1 MRNKIQTLKE
11 LTKNNVKVIE
21 NYFFMTV
28 LQVLN
33 SLFYLLIY
41 PYLIRVLG
49 PESYGTYVFGFSV
62 INYFITFISF
72 GFDLPAAK
80 IIAQNN
86 DCSKTKSKVMSCIFT
101 AKVYLEIVSIFIFG
115 VVVWFVPLLHIHMKI
130 LIVLFSQTV
139 INIFLPQ
146 WYFQGIQKMR
156 IVTIIQL
163 IFKLISI
170 PFIFVLVNQSGDVFV
185 FSLISSLSGVLG
197 SFVATYI
204 IVYKHKLKIEL
215 LRISETYSWFKDA
228 SPFFG
233 SYALTAI
240 KQQSISV
247 IIGSFFSM
255 RDVAVYDLAY
265 KIFSIP
271 QILVSSIN
279 GALFPKI
286 ATNATTKAIKQIL
299 KLETLL
305 GSLVITFVILFGKP
319 LVAFLGGD
327 KLPDA
332 YLIAVILSFSIMTYL
347 LVSAF
352 INFIFVPQNK
362 FAYVIKNQIVSFSI
376 FFLVLVAGLYIYNG
390 IIVMAIAWSI
400 ANLCE
405 IVYCSIIINK
415 KELLGTESR

>member
-1 MRNKIQTLKE
+1 MRNKIHTVKGLVR
-11 LTKNNVKVIE
+11 NNVKVIE

-49 PESYGTYVFGFSV
+49 PESYGIYVFGFSI

-86 DCSKTKSKVMSCIFT
+86 ECSQTQSEVLSSIFT
-101 AKVYLEIVSIFIFG
+101 AKLYLEIISIAIFAIL
-115 VVVWFVPLLHIHMKI
+115 VWFVPLLRIHMNI

-156 IVTIIQL
+156 IVTTIQI
-163 IFKLISI
+163 IFKVISI
-170 PFIFVLVNQSGDVFV
+170 PFIFFMVKMPADVFL
-185 FSLISSLSGVLG
+185 FALISSLSGVLG
-197 SFVATYI
+197 SFVASYI
-204 IVYKHKLKIEL
+204 IVRKHRLKIKL
-215 LRISETYSWFKDA
+215 LKISDTFRWFKDA

-247 IIGSFFSM
+247 IIGSLFSM

-271 QILVSSIN
+271 QVLVSSIN

-286 ATNATTKAIKQIL
+286 ATNPTTTAIKKIL
-299 KLETLL
+299 KIETLL
-305 GSLVITFVILFGKP
+305 GCLVIVFVIVFGQP
-319 LVAFLGGD
+319 LVGFLGGY

-332 YLIAVILSFSIMTYL
+332 YLIAVVLSFSIMTYL

-352 INFIFVPQNK
+352 INFIFVPQGR
-362 FAYVIKNQIVSFSI
+362 FGYVIKNQIVSFLF
-376 FFLVLVAGLYIYNG
+376 FFLVLVLGIYLYKG
-390 IIVMAIAWSI
+390 IIVMAVAWSV

-405 IVYCSIIINK
+405 IIYCGMIVK
-415 KELLGTESR
+415 KNRLLI

>member
-1 MRNKIQTLKE
+1 
-11 LTKNNVKVIE
+11 
-21 NYFFMTV
+21 
-28 LQVLN
+28 
-33 SLFYLLIY
+33 
-41 PYLIRVLG
+41 
-49 PESYGTYVFGFSV
+49 
-62 INYFITFISF
+62 
-72 GFDLPAAK
+72 
-80 IIAQNN
+80 
-86 DCSKTKSKVMSCIFT
+86 
-101 AKVYLEIVSIFIFG
+101 
-115 VVVWFVPLLHIHMKI
+115 MKI

-405 IVYCSIIINK
+405 ILYCGIIIKHVNM
-415 KELLGTESR
+415 LD